1 VEVTRSS
8 DGKSLRMKWTA
19 GGSVVDVN
27 FHPKGEERSQVTIEQ
42 RKLRD
47 RKAVEKQK
55 GFWSGA
61 LDRLKAM
68 LEKAA

>member
-1 VEVTRSS
+1 
-8 DGKSLRMKWTA
+8 
-19 GGSVVDVN
+19 VN
-27 FHPKGEERSQVTIEQ
+27 FYPKGEEKSQVKVEQ

-55 GFWSGA
+55 GFWGGA
-61 LDRLKAM
+61 LDRLKSL